1 MATTIRLIALFIITA
16 CRAAKPN
23 RPMSNGGRNSAPP
36 ETDQATEEP
45 DPAPVAKAAQS
56 DLALAGAAM
65 APVHGL
71 ITATR

>member
-1 MATTIRLIALFIITA
+1 
-16 CRAAKPN
+16 
-23 RPMSNGGRNSAPP
+23 MSNGGRNSAPP

-56 DLALAGAAM
+56 DLALAGAAT
-65 APVHGL
+65 APVDGL